1 MRGAEQGQLAIDDFL
16 EVGRRYRTTQK
27 NAVYEKPG
35 CARYADLTSLFQ
47 VGFDFGFEFA
57 AVEARL
63 KRFLIQ
69 IQRPGAGEQFS
80 AIQLGLLRVQGI
92 VILPKFPLLAR
103 ASSRFGRP
111 LSLGVDFPQREVE
124 VGELYPAAVL
134 GEEFVQSALALL
146 AKGALKVREL
156 DNRDRGFGIPF
167 HPRRIVRDIYA
178 GRPQQ
183 NRDIDLR
190 PQRVGVNLASFL
202 QLKLLKLQK

>member
-1 MRGAEQGQLAIDDFL
+1 MRGAEQGQLDIDDFL

-27 NAVYEKPG
+27 NAVYEKPRS
-35 CARYADLTSLFQ
+35 ARDADLTSLFQ

-92 VILPKFPLLAR
+92 VILPKLPLLAR

-111 LSLGVDFPQREVE
+111 LSLGLDFPQREVE
-124 VGELYPAAVL
+124 VGDLYSAAVL
-134 GEEFVQSALALL
+134 GKEFS
-146 AKGALKVREL
+146 KVL
-156 DNRDRGFGIPF
+156 S
-167 HPRRIVRDIYA
+167 
-178 GRPQQ
+178 
-183 NRDIDLR
+183 L
-190 PQRVGVNLASFL
+190 FL
-202 QLKLLKLQK
+202 QKGH